1 MSVFALKLLMLMF
14 MKAPGHR
21 KDTCPPRIRSLY
33 TSIKKLIVVFTVLL
47 FFSVMDTEAEAGV
60 WKTVV
65 GRGCLVYVHRHRQ
78 QIHFQRKGWFFFI
91 GRCWSDIFNWRVM
104 WCKEIWYEVIEIVKR
119 VWFWIG
125 WTMMCGTIDS
135 GGLGVAL
142 ELTEYGNVVAFC
154 MHHHAV
160 KHWWATSPRHP
171 PPQLND
177 RKGMYPMHIEA

>member
-1 MSVFALKLLMLMF
+1 MAKEQNNCGLTGIQVRSHVCDHFQTSFILELVAMSVFALKLLMLMF

-78 QIHFQRKGWFFFI
+78 QIHFQRKG
-91 GRCWSDIFNWRVM
+91 
-104 WCKEIWYEVIEIVKR
+104 
-119 VWFWIG
+119 
-125 WTMMCGTIDS
+125 
-135 GGLGVAL
+135 
-142 ELTEYGNVVAFC
+142 
-154 MHHHAV
+154 
-160 KHWWATSPRHP
+160 
-171 PPQLND
+171 
-177 RKGMYPMHIEA
+177 